1 MANPLRRLKFLP
13 WRSLLQVSAL
23 TTLIV
28 VVLEFLLT
36 LGYLQSAA
44 INHTLS
50 FMYAGSLSL
59 LITFATAIGVGAM
72 AVYLL
77 ERFYQKVIIN
87 SASLWALVLCLA
99 LFFLLKSLIPLMPI
113 LISLDQ
119 LELIGIILGVFW
131 KGRPYWR

>member
-13 WRSLLQVSAL
+13 WRSLLQVSTL

-28 VVLEFLLT
+28 IVLEFFLT
-36 LGYLQSAA
+36 LGFIQSAV
-44 INHTLS
+44 IKSTLS

-77 ERFYQKVIIN
+77 ERFYKQVIIN
-87 SASLWALVLCLA
+87 SPSLWALVLCLA
-99 LFFLLKSLIPLMPI
+99 LLFLLKSLIPVMPI

-119 LELIGIILGVFW
+119 FQLIGIILGVFW

>member
-13 WRSLLQVSAL
+13 WRSLLQVATL

-36 LGYLQSAA
+36 LAFIQFPVIKS
-44 INHTLS
+44 TLS
-50 FMYAGSLSL
+50 FMYAGSLGL
-59 LITFATAIGVGAM
+59 LITFATAIGVGAI
-72 AVYLL
+72 AVYIL
-77 ERFYQKVIIN
+77 ERFYQQVIIN
-87 SASLWALVLCLA
+87 SASLWALILCLA
-99 LFFLLKSLIPLMPI
+99 LLFLLKSLIPLMPI

-119 LELIGIILGVFW
+119 TQLIGIILGVFW

>member
-36 LGYLQSAA
+36 LGYFQSAV
-44 INHTLS
+44 IKRTLS

-59 LITFATAIGVGAM
+59 LITFVTAIGVGAM

-77 ERFYQKVIIN
+77 ERFYQKIIIN

>member
-13 WRSLLQVSAL
+13 WRSLLQVSTL
-23 TTLIV
+23 TTLIIT
-28 VVLEFLLT
+28 VLEFLLT
-36 LGYLQSAA
+36 LGFIQSA
-44 INHTLS
+44 IIKRTLS
-50 FMYAGSLSL
+50 FIYTGSLGL

-72 AVYLL
+72 AVYIL
-77 ERFYQKVIIN
+77 ERFYQQVIIN

-99 LFFLLKSLIPLMPI
+99 LLFLVKSLIPLMPI

-119 LELIGIILGVFW
+119 TQLIGIILGVFW